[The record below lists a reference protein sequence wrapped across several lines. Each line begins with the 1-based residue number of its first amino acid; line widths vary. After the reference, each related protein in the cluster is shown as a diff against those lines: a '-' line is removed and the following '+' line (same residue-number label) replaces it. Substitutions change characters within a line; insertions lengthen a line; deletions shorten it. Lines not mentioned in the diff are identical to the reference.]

1 MRVLPIKQVQAKC
14 LMILKDHIDT
24 DQIIPARFLYKSRA
38 DGFDH
43 LLFHDFLTQLP
54 EAERSSLRDI
64 HAKGAPKIL
73 LAGENFGCGSSREQA
88 VWALIDN
95 GFKVVV
101 AKSFGDIFYGNAIN
115 NGLVAIELPEL
126 IDSLSSELINA
137 DSLNA
142 DSLLVNLES
151 QQIKTQTG
159 KVYPFTMDPFF
170 KNMLI
175 QGAQELD
182 MTLQLLD
189 KIKAFE
195 QRHDSQFP
203 WLQHPSSRT

>member
-1 MRVLPIKQVQAKC
+1 MRVSPIKQVQAKC

-38 DGFDH
+38 DGFEQ

-54 EAERSSLRDI
+54 EAERGPLQDI
-64 HAKGAPKIL
+64 HAKGTPKIL
-73 LAGENFGCGSSREQA
+73 LAGQNFGCGSSREQA
-88 VWALIDN
+88 VWALIDS
-95 GFKVVV
+95 GFKVVI

-115 NGLVAIELPEL
+115 NGLVAIQLPEL
-126 IDSLSSELINA
+126 FDSLAGEINNA
-137 DSLNA
+137 ESLFV
-142 DSLLVNLES
+142 DLEN
-151 QQIKTQTG
+151 QQIKSQAG
-159 KVYPFTMDPFF
+159 KTYPFQMDPFF

-203 WLQHPSSRT
+203 WLQHPSSKNKGEV

>member
-1 MRVLPIKQVQAKC
+1 MRVSPVKQVQAKC

-38 DGFDH
+38 DGFDQ
-43 LLFHDFLTQLP
+43 LLFHDFLTQLSETEQSP
-54 EAERSSLRDI
+54 LRDI

-88 VWALIDN
+88 VWALIDS
-95 GFKVVV
+95 GFKVVI

-115 NGLVAIELPEL
+115 NGLVVIELPEFV
-126 IDSLSSELINA
+126 DSLSMEPTI
-137 DSLNA
+137 A
-142 DSLLVNLES
+142 DSLLVDLES
-151 QQIKTQTG
+151 QQIRTQAG
-159 KVYPFTMDPFF
+159 NVYPFKMDPFF

-203 WLQHPSSRT
+203 WLQHPSPRT